1 MLDKITKTC
10 YNNVCFRLLQ
20 SLTKPLL
27 KGGGSINFLKQTLLI
42 QLLTSIPYRMAIQL
56 KRWNALKREA
66 ILNHFLYSIN
76 KMAFNKALIVNI

>member
-1 MLDKITKTC
+1 MA
-10 YNNVCFRLLQ
+10 Q
-20 SLTKPLL
+20 SA
-27 KGGGSINFLKQTLLI
+27 LKQTLLI

>member
-1 MLDKITKTC
+1 MIFKA
-10 YNNVCFRLLQ
+10 
-20 SLTKPLL
+20 LTKPLL

-66 ILNHFLYSIN
+66 ILNHFLYFTN
-76 KMAFNKALIVNI
+76 KMVFNKALIVNI